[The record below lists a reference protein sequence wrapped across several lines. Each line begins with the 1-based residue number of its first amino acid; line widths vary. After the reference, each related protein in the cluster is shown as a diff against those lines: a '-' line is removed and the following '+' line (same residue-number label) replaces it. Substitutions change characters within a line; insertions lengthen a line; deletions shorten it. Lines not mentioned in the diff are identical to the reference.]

1 MLTKSQKWE
10 AKAREAGY
18 KRRSYF
24 VHEWLNTIME
34 SYIMEHSVDD
44 PDLTKSKL
52 IQVALVEY
60 FQSRNVDATSGIS
73 KPDES
78 KALT

>member
-1 MLTKSQKWE
+1 
-10 AKAREAGY
+10 
-18 KRRSYF
+18 
-24 VHEWLNTIME
+24 
-34 SYIMEHSVDD
+34 MEHSVDD

-73 KPDES
+73 KPDEH